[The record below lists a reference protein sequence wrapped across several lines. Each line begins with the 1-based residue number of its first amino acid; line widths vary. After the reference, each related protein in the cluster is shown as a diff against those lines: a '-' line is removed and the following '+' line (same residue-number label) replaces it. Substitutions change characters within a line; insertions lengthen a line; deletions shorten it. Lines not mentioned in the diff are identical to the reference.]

1 VVIPPTQRPTDGA
14 RSEGEEENGGK
25 WELVSIR
32 PGERGDGNLGREKL
46 FIFIRNLKN
55 GCF

>member
-1 VVIPPTQRPTDGA
+1 VKKKMG
-14 RSEGEEENGGK
+14 ENGGK

-32 PGERGDGNLGREKL
+32 PGERRDSNLGREKL

-55 GCF
+55 GYF